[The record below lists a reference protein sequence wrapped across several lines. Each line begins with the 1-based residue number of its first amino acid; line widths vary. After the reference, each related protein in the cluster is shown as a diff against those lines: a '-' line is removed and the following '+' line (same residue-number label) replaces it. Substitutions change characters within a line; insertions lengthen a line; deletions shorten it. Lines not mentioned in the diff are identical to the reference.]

1 MMLRALVGSLLLC
14 CTIAQDTPPGKYV
27 LDLDGPAENHFDQ
40 IVNVYKQELQ
50 ALITFFLNSSHIPP
64 QILPLV
70 NKVGEDLDKYVKQ
83 PFADEMRGIAKA
95 SGVGIGEILYM
106 NFIYDLTAFCTSTVA
121 QDSKGRIFHARNLD
135 YGFPDYLRNLTI
147 EIDFMSGGKLAYRGT
162 TYAGYVGLLTGMRP
176 GAFTVTVDER
186 DQGKWWENAL
196 EILNKEKTG
205 LSFLIRDV
213 LATPGANFSQALQ
226 RYSDTPLI
234 APVYIILG
242 GMLPGEGAII
252 TRNQTHAVD
261 VWLLFKGDMP
271 NNFWRLETNYDH
283 WEPVPPSDD
292 RRTPG
297 NNAMQAMG
305 NSNITKDALYTVMS
319 TPKVY
324 KAETTYTAVMSAQD
338 PDMYQTWVRHL
349 K

>member
-1 MMLRALVGSLLLC
+1 V
-14 CTIAQDTPPGKYV
+14 Q
-27 LDLDGPAENHFDQ
+27 
-40 IVNVYKQELQ
+40 
-50 ALITFFLNSSHIPP
+50 FFLNSTHIPP

-70 NKVGEDLDKYVKQ
+70 NKVGEDVDNYIKA
-83 PFADEMRGIAKA
+83 PFADEMRGISAA
-95 SGVGIGEILYM
+95 AGIGLGEILVM

-121 QDSKGRIFHARNLD
+121 QDSEGRIFHARNLD
-135 YGFPDYLRNLTI
+135 YSFPDYLRNITI
-147 EIDFMSGGKLAYRGT
+147 EVEFMSQGKLSYKGT

-176 GAFTVTVDER
+176 NAFTVTIDER
-186 DQGKWWENAL
+186 DQGTWWENAL
-196 EILNKEKTG
+196 EILNKYKLG

-213 LATPGANFSQALQ
+213 LSTPGATFTQALQ

-242 GMLPGEGAII
+242 GMAAGEGAII

-261 VWLLFKGDMP
+261 VWMLWKGDLP

-283 WEPVPPSDD
+283 WKPVPPTDD

-305 NSNITKDALYTVMS
+305 NTHITKEALYGVMS

-324 KAETTYTAVMSAQD
+324 NTATTYTTIMSAQD
-338 PDMYQTWVRHL
+338 PGMYQTWVRHL
-349 K
+349 H